1 LERTFILKDI
11 FCFLALGKDFYLK
24 DEIDGEGVLL
34 EAEVVHHVLV
44 GGLVTVDVDEQSL
57 ALVLLGDLAQ
67 DGQLVLECL
76 NMRFRITS

>member
-1 LERTFILKDI
+1 M
-11 FCFLALGKDFYLK
+11 FLVGKGFYLK
-24 DEIDGEGVLL
+24 DEIDGEGVFL

-44 GGLVTVDVDEQSL
+44 GGLVAVDVDEQSL